1 MQSEKKMETQ
11 FYDDTPNTT
20 AAGIGNGHW
29 TNKKKTMTLNFDLK
43 SNKKSVLST
52 PDVQMLQ
59 LASPELEKFINQQ
72 GNICTTPTPTQFICP
87 KNVTEEQSAFAQ
99 GFVEALQSLHECGN
113 GEDASRV
120 EQSPKNLQVL
130 QQVEQPCVIAPSSIP
145 VTGTNITSLSGAT
158 TTCYDP
164 VLTSATTI
172 PGSSVSLPVYS
183 TTSYSS
189 QYTSPDSVNTVA
201 PAASWSDTHH
211 HIEAIPAMPHI
222 KIEPG
227 TEPPQTVPV
236 FHAAPSAQCL
246 DLSPID
252 METQERIKS
261 ERKRLRNRI
270 AASKCRKRKLER
282 ISRLEDKVQELKSQ
296 NADLQAAATKLREQV
311 CKLKEG
317 VMEHVKCGCQVM
329 LAQQLAF

>member
-1 MQSEKKMETQ
+1 METQ
-11 FYDDTPNTT
+11 FYEDAPN
-20 AAGIGNGHW
+20 GNLI
-29 TNKKKTMTLNFDLK
+29 NMKRNMTLNFDLK
-43 SNKKSVLST
+43 SSKKSVLST

-87 KNVTEEQSAFAQ
+87 KNVTDEQTAFAQ
-99 GFVEALQSLHECGN
+99 GFVEALQSLHESGKQ
-113 GEDASRV
+113 DDVPTS
-120 EQSPKNLQVL
+120 LHVL
-130 QQVEQPCVIAPSSIP
+130 QQVENSCVIEPA
-145 VTGTNITSLSGAT
+145 VTEHNTTSNTTMTNLSCANVTSTG
-158 TTCYDP
+158 YDP
-164 VLTSATTI
+164 ILTSATSL
-172 PGSSVSLPVYS
+172 PGSTVSLPVYS
-183 TTSYSS
+183 SSSYSS
-189 QYTSPDSVNTVA
+189 AYTSPSPDSINSV
-201 PAASWSDTHH
+201 PQSGWSDTHH
-211 HIEAIPAMPHI
+211 HVEALPSIPHI
-222 KIEPG
+222 KTEPG
-227 TEPPQTVPV
+227 TLQEQPQTVPV
-236 FHAAPSAQCL
+236 FHAASSAQCL

-252 METQERIKS
+252 MDTQERIKS

-282 ISRLEDKVQELKSQ
+282 ISRLEDKVQDLKSQ

>member
-1 MQSEKKMETQ
+1 MPGESKM
-11 FYDDTPNTT
+11 DTPFYEDAPN
-20 AAGIGNGHW
+20 NGHW
-29 TNKKKTMTLNFDLK
+29 LNKKKSMTLNFDLK
-43 SNKKSVLST
+43 SQKKSVLST

-99 GFVEALQSLHECGN
+99 GFVEALQSLHEN
-113 GEDASRV
+113 GTGPDV
-120 EQSPKNLQVL
+120 LPQNLQAI
-130 QQVEQPCVIAPSSIP
+130 QQVVDPAVTSIQQDQIPASTTITNLTCPSS
-145 VTGTNITSLSGAT
+145 T
-158 TTCYDP
+158 YDP
-164 VLTSATTI
+164 VLTSATTSL
-172 PGSSVSLPVYS
+172 PGSTASLPVYS
-183 TTSYSS
+183 STSYSTS
-189 QYTSPDSVNTVA
+189 YTASPSPDHINSVHQ
-201 PAASWSDTHH
+201 PGWSEVSHH
-211 HIEAIPAMPHI
+211 VDAVPVQLHRI
-222 KIEPG
+222 K
-227 TEPPQTVPV
+227 TEPVSLPEQPQTVPV
-236 FHAAPSAQCL
+236 FHAAASAQCL

-282 ISRLEDKVQELKSQ
+282 ISRLEDKVQELKTQ